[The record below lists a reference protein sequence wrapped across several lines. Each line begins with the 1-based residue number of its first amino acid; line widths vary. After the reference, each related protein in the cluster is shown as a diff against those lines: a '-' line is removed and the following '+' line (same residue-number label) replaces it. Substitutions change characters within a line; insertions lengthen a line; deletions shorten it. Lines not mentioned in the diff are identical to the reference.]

1 MRKEALLVL
10 LIELV
15 LFSSFVYGF
24 EISSP
29 GSSQVGYS
37 SSSSFIDFNI
47 NNILSW
53 IYELIADFFGIP
65 MEDMQ
70 IRGGYLFAFVLA
82 PMLLA
87 YMMFYGIMDRL
98 RLFDNDKINMG
109 IPLLLALML
118 APLGAYRR
126 FFFAVTSFMTIGTAT
141 LLYIFFF
148 VALLG
153 WGYKHMYASGRKNF
167 SEGNRMITDAKNK
180 SGHIKD
186 VEKKMVNLN
195 REKSTNAR
203 RLHEVNNKIA
213 EAEDAGKETYK
224 LIEEKEFLEHEA
236 GRLNEEYTNFL
247 EYRKNLTKDI
257 NRIIHNR
264 D

>member
-1 MRKEALLVL
+1 MRREALLVL

-24 EISSP
+24 DISSP

-37 SSSSFIDFNI
+37 SSSSFMNFNI

-82 PMLLA
+82 PILLA

-98 RLFDNDKINMG
+98 RLFDNDKINTW
-109 IPLLLALML
+109 IPLILALML

-153 WGYKHMYASGRKNF
+153 WGYKHMFASGVRNIK
-167 SEGNRMITDAKNK
+167 EGNFHISDMESAKND
-180 SGHIKD
+180 IKD
-186 VEKKMVNLN
+186 LDKNIMRLTKEIHDAEDEIHKLITSGVDEN
-195 REKSTNAR
+195 STKITT
-203 RLHEVNNKIA
+203 LKTKIA
-213 EAEDAGKETYK
+213 RLTDDRKHMLDYK
-224 LIEEKEFLEHEA
+224 
-236 GRLNEEYTNFL
+236 
-247 EYRKNLTKDI
+247 TKRRSDI
-257 NRIIHNR
+257 SNSVGNVIQS
-264 D
+264 